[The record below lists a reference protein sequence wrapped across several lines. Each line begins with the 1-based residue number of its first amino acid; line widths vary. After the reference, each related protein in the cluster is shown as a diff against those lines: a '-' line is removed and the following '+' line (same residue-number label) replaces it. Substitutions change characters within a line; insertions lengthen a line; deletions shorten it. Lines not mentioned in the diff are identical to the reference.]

1 MPFKDLHEFVA
12 FLEKQ
17 GQLAR
22 IKARVNPILE
32 IAEIT
37 DRVCKAERGNVAL
50 LFENV
55 EGSTMPV
62 LMNAFGSEQR
72 TCWALGVDSLDDL
85 GDRVAKLLAM
95 DVPHSLMDKLKKLV
109 EVSEVARFGPKI
121 VDIGPCQEVVETD
134 NASLKDLPILQCWPK
149 DGGPYITLPLV
160 FTRDPVTG
168 RRNVGTY
175 RLQLF
180 DDRTLG
186 MHWHIHKGGAEHYR
200 HMRESATD
208 GRLPVAIALGAD
220 PITVYAGTCP
230 LPPIVD
236 EMIFAGWLR
245 RESVP
250 MVRCKTVPLEVPAH
264 AEIVLEGYVD
274 VNELRTEGPFGD
286 HTGFYSLEDEYPV
299 FHLTALTHRRDPIYP
314 SIIVGR
320 PPMEDGWLGKAT
332 ERMFL
337 PIVRMLQPEIVDMA
351 MPFEG
356 VFHNLVIVA
365 VKKSYPGQARKVMY
379 GIWSMGL
386 MMLTKNV
393 IVVDEDVNVHDPR
406 EVVWRVANNIDPRRD
421 VVLVDGPLDAL
432 DFASPTPHYG
442 SKMGI
447 DGTRKGPL
455 DGHTRPW
462 PEEVRMTPEIKAL
475 VDERWKDY
483 GLDLG

>member
-1 MPFKDLHEFVA
+1 MPFLDLHDFTA

-22 IKARVNPILE
+22 ITASVDPALE

-37 DRVCKAERGNVAL
+37 DRICKAERGNVAL

-55 EGSTMPV
+55 AGSKIPV
-62 LMNAFGSEQR
+62 LMNAFGTER
-72 TCWALGVDSLDDL
+72 RMCWALGVDRLDDL

-95 DVPHSLMDKLKKLV
+95 DIPRSLTDKLKKLMQ
-109 EVSEVARFGPKI
+109 VSEVARFGPKI
-121 VDIGPCQEVVETD
+121 VAGAPCQEVVETD
-134 NASLKDLPILQCWPK
+134 NPSLEDIPILQCWPK
-149 DGGPYITLPLV
+149 DGGRYITLPLV
-160 FTRDPVTG
+160 FTRDPVAG

-175 RLQLF
+175 RLQLY
-180 DDRTLG
+180 DERTLG

-200 HMRESATD
+200 HMRDAAPD
-208 GRLPVAIALGAD
+208 GRLPVAIALGGD
-220 PITVYAGTCP
+220 PVTIYSGSCP

-236 EMIFAGWLR
+236 EMVFAGWLR
-245 RESVP
+245 RESVA
-250 MVRCKTVPLEVPAH
+250 MVRCKTVPLEVPAQ
-264 AEIVLEGYVD
+264 AEIVLEGFVD
-274 VNELRTEGPFGD
+274 VTELRTEGPFGD

-299 FHLTALTHRRDPIYP
+299 FHLTAVTRRRDPIYP

-320 PPMEDGWLGKAT
+320 PPMEDGWMGKAT

-356 VFHNLVIVA
+356 VFHNLVIVS

-379 GIWSMGL
+379 GIWSSGL
-386 MMLTKNV
+386 MMLTKNI
-393 IVVDEDVNVHDPR
+393 IVVDEGVNVHDPR
-406 EVVWRVANNIDPRRD
+406 EVVWRVTNNIDPRRD
-421 VVLVDGPLDAL
+421 VVFADGPLDAL
-432 DFASPTPHYG
+432 DFASPVPHYG

-447 DGTRKGPL
+447 DGTRKGPM

-462 PEEVRMTPEIKAL
+462 PEEVRMTPEVKAL
-475 VDERWKDY
+475 VDRRWAEY
-483 GLDLG
+483 GIDLG

>member
-1 MPFKDLHEFVA
+1 MPFRDLHQLVD
-12 FLEKQ
+12 FLDNQ

-22 IKARVNPILE
+22 IKARVSPILE
-32 IAEIT
+32 IAEVT

-72 TCWALGVDSLDDL
+72 ICWALGVDRLDDL
-85 GDRVAKLLAM
+85 GGRVAKLLAM

-109 EVSEVARFGPKI
+109 EVSEVARFGPK
-121 VDIGPCQEVVETD
+121 VVGEAPCQEVVETQ
-134 NASLKDLPILQCWPK
+134 NPSLSDLPILQCWPK
-149 DGGPYITLPLV
+149 DGGRYITLPLV
-160 FTRDPVTG
+160 FTRDPVAG

-175 RLQLF
+175 RLQLY

-200 HMRESATD
+200 HMRDAAPA

-220 PITVYAGTCP
+220 PITIYSGTCP

-250 MVRCKTVPLEVPAH
+250 MVRCKTVPLEVPAS
-264 AEIVLEGYVD
+264 AEVVLEGYVD

-299 FHLTALTHRRDPIYP
+299 FHLTALTRRRDPIYP

-320 PPMEDGWLGKAT
+320 PPMEDDWLGKAT

-337 PIVRMLQPEIVDMA
+337 PIVRMLQPEIVDIA

-406 EVVWRVANNIDPRRD
+406 EVVWRVTNNIDPRRD
-421 VVLVDGPLDAL
+421 VVFVDGPLDAL

-447 DGTRKGPL
+447 DGTRKGPD

-462 PEEVRMTPEIKAL
+462 PEEVRMTPEVRTL
-475 VDERWKDY
+475 VDRRWKEY

>member
-1 MPFKDLHEFVA
+1 MAFKDLHDFAA

-17 GQLAR
+17 GQLRR
-22 IKARVNPILE
+22 IKAPVSPILE
-32 IAEIT
+32 ISEIT
-37 DRVCKAERGNVAL
+37 DRVCKGPEAANVAL

-55 EGSTMPV
+55 EGSKFPV
-62 LMNAFGSEQR
+62 LMNAYGTEQR
-72 TCWALGVDSLDDL
+72 VCWALGVDRLDDL

-121 VDIGPCQEVVETD
+121 VDSGPCQEVVETD
-134 NASLKDLPILQCWPK
+134 SPSLKDLPILKCWPD
-149 DGGPYITLPLV
+149 DGGRYITLPLV
-160 FTRDPVTG
+160 FTRDPVTN

-200 HMRESATD
+200 HMRESAEN
-208 GRLPVAIALGAD
+208 GRLPVAIALGGD
-220 PITVYAGTCP
+220 PVTIYSGSCP

-245 RESVP
+245 HESVP
-250 MVRCKTVPLEVPAH
+250 MVRCKTVPLEVPA
-264 AEIVLEGYVD
+264 AADFVLEGYVD
-274 VNELRTEGPFGD
+274 INELKTEGPFGD
-286 HTGFYSLEDEYPV
+286 HTGFYSLEDQYPV
-299 FHLTALTHRRDPIYP
+299 FHLTALTCRRDPIYP

-320 PPMEDGWLGKAT
+320 PPMEDGPMGKAT

-337 PIVRMLQPEIVDMA
+337 PIIRMLHPEIVDMA
-351 MPFEG
+351 IPPEG
-356 VFHNLVIVA
+356 VFHNLVIVSI
-365 VKKSYPGQARKVMY
+365 KKSYPGQARKVMY

-386 MMLTKNV
+386 MMLTKTV
-393 IVVDEDVNVHDPR
+393 IVVDDTVDVHDPR
-406 EVVWRVANNIDPRRD
+406 EVVWRVTNNIDPKRD
-421 VVLVDGPLDAL
+421 VVFVDGPLDAL
-432 DFASPTPHYG
+432 DFASETPHYG

-447 DGTRKGPL
+447 DATRKGPQ

-462 PEEVRMTPEIKAL
+462 PEEATMTPEIKAL
-475 VDERWKDY
+475 VDKRWQDY
-483 GLDLG
+483 GLS